1 VGDLYINLQPAKY
14 LMDNINIKIIA
25 ERLNLSASTVSR
37 AFNGSPDINKNTRDR
52 ILLFAKGHNFLPNH
66 YASNLRDK
74 KTRTLVN
81 PKNTSFLSPSFLYAN
96 LHQTFSN

>member
-74 KTRTLVN
+74 KTRTLV
-81 PKNTSFLSPSFLYAN
+81 PKKHIVLESKLFIRKSS
-96 LHQTFSN
+96 SDI